1 MEQASEAEIEKR
13 LVEAVERMPTFP
25 NSAQM
30 VLELSS
36 DINSPSRDLVAVIEK
51 DPVMTVKILKIINS
65 AYYSLPNKITSVG
78 QSVVYLG
85 ANTIKNLALSFAAL
99 GVLPERNPLN
109 FSIQKYLI
117 HSLVTACLA
126 RELCSIAGDKDVE
139 PSDAYVAGLLHDFG
153 KVVLAQYM
161 TNDYQQ
167 IMEMAIADKI
177 PLHQAEKEILGVDHA
192 LVGAMLARRW
202 RFPNELVRCIAD
214 HHKRNAASTI
224 LLDCVRVAN
233 QLSRKFK
240 LGNSQ
245 NPYRRGEKLV
255 SDRFGRDFDTVT
267 KSLGDIQQYIDEAT
281 MFANIS
287 YS

>member
-1 MEQASEAEIEKR
+1 MDQPSAAEIEKR
-13 LVEAVERMPTFP
+13 LVEAVERMPAFP
-25 NSAQM
+25 SSAQT

-36 DINSPSRDLVAVIEK
+36 DIDSPSRDLVAVIEK
-51 DPVMTVKILKIINS
+51 DPVMTAKILKIINS

-78 QSVVYLG
+78 QAVVYMG
-85 ANTIKNLALSFAAL
+85 SNTIKNLALSFAAL
-99 GVLPERNPLN
+99 GALPERNPLN

-117 HSLVTACLA
+117 HSLVTACMA

-161 TNDYQQ
+161 TSEYQQ
-167 IMEMAIADKI
+167 IMEKAIADKI

-202 RFPNELVRCIAD
+202 RFPKELVRCIAD
-214 HHKRNAASTI
+214 HHKRNATSTI

-233 QLSRKFK
+233 QLCRKFK

-245 NPYRRGEKLV
+245 NPYRSGEKLV